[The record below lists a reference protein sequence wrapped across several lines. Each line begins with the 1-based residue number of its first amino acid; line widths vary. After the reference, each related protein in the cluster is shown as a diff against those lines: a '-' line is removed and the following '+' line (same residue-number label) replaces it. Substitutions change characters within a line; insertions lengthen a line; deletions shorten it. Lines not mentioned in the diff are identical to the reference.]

1 MGGITTKDLAKLCGV
16 SRATIHRALTNADRI
31 NPKTKELILKTAEQY
46 NYRPDL
52 LARGL
57 VKGQTYYLGVV
68 VLDVNNRYF
77 SQMLSAIE
85 NTARK
90 RGYFVNITLHEND
103 KNMEKEQIARLADY
117 HVDGIILSSVNQGEE
132 YRKFLEELDIPL
144 VSIDNKIA
152 DGIPFVGIDGR
163 KAVYEATKVII
174 EKGYQKVVFVCPPL
188 ASRKVENVYVHEER
202 AEGYEAAMAEYPQVI
217 KKIIPDWNY
226 AEAAWKELS
235 QESSVRTAFLC
246 SGDMFALELMKYL
259 DTKGLST
266 PKNYGVMG
274 FDNIDTL
281 QYVKPRMS
289 TIYNSVEEVA
299 RTAVD
304 LLFDIMNGDETEKI
318 RILGYETILG
328 ETL

>member
-1 MGGITTKDLAKLCGV
+1 
-16 SRATIHRALTNADRI
+16 LTNADRI
-31 NPKTKELILKTAEQY
+31 NPKTKELILQTAEQY

-85 NTARK
+85 STARK

-103 KNMEKEQIARLADY
+103 KDMEKEQIARLADY

-132 YRKFLEELDIPL
+132 YKKFLEELDIPL

-188 ASRKVENVYVHEER
+188 SSRKIENVYVHEER
-202 AEGYEAAMAEYPQVI
+202 AAGYEAAMAEYPDAI
-217 KKIIPDWNY
+217 KKIIPDWNFTEI
-226 AEAAWKELS
+226 AQTELNKEDD
-235 QESSVRTAFLC
+235 VRTAFLC

-266 PKNYGVMG
+266 PKDYGIMG

-281 QYVKPRMS
+281 QYVKPRLS

-299 RTAVD
+299 NTAVD
-304 LLFDIMNGDETEKI
+304 LLFGIMSGEETEKI